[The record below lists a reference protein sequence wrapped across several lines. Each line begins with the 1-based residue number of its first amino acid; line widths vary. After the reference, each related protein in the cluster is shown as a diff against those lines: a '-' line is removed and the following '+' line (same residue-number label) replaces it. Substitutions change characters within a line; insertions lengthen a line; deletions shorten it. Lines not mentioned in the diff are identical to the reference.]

1 MASTLRIW
9 AILLIFALLTG
20 ACVAPLT
27 PAAPAAAPADT
38 QEAAPTATAAPEG
51 AAGDADTA
59 MANPASVNCVDK
71 GGTLQIETRP
81 DGGQYGVCLFE
92 DNMQCE
98 EWALMRGEC
107 PDGGVKVTG
116 YTTDA
121 ARFCA
126 ITGGE
131 YTVTDESGDQEQ
143 GTCTL
148 PGGTVCDVYAYY
160 EGTCS
165 AQ

>member
-1 MASTLRIW
+1 MKSAVRI
-9 AILLIFALLTG
+9 LVLGVLLTWVAT
-20 ACVAPLT
+20 ACAAPLRVMT
-27 PAAPAAAPADT
+27 PTPAAAPKNENS
-38 QEAAPTATAAPEG
+38 QL
-51 AAGDADTA
+51 
-59 MANPASVNCVDK
+59 ANPASVNCVDQ
-71 GGTLQIETRP
+71 GGTLQIEQRP
-81 DGGQYGVCLFE
+81 DGGEYGVCVFA

-98 EWALMRGEC
+98 EWALMRGDC

-116 YTTDA
+116 YATDA

-148 PGGTVCDVYAYY
+148 PGGTVCDVYAYFD
-160 EGTCS
+160 GTCS